1 MPVEPKGSFDLD
13 SVTPEELDRIVT
25 EMGGQ
30 RQFSRHYGVAR
41 STLQLRLHKVHRD
54 PFSYIPPVEP
64 KKITV
69 EPGTI
74 RRFILTSAQSETSI
88 HEDFLTNLEAY
99 RDHLSKDGPCEIMIS
114 GYTYNKRMYRGHAK
128 DGDDKGRNEQKPYY
142 HYRIEPY
149 ISNERIRL
157 GDKIDYCGEMNTLP
171 SAVNP
176 LSGFE
181 TYTKHRWGI
190 FPHAKVQLQS
200 VPTMKHAP
208 TKQNMT
214 TGSITLPN
222 YVKKKAGIKAAFHHE
237 VAALLVEMNDQGEFF
252 CRHLNAEPD
261 GSFMDLDVRVQTH
274 PDKSARGNTPLI
286 THRHRVAAIN
296 WGDLHV
302 AQIDPVVA
310 KACFGF
316 YPLDA
321 KGRGSGRRWAYATDA
336 DPMPILDALRPSYQ
350 FYHDVCDFQA
360 RNHHNLRDPHHM
372 FALFVAGADS
382 VETELREVATFIES
396 TRRDFCKTVVV
407 ESNHDLAL
415 KRWLKEADYR
425 HDPRNAE
432 FFLACQRRA
441 YQAIREQDSGF
452 SVFEYVLTDHF
463 DDIACEDVR
472 FLREDESFLVM
483 DIEKGMHG
491 HLGANGARG
500 NPKQFT
506 RAGAKSTTGHT
517 HSCQIVDGAY
527 VAGTTSRLD
536 MGYNKG
542 LSSWSHS
549 HVVTLHNGQRQIIT
563 MQGAKWRL

>member
-1 MPVEPKGSFDLD
+1 MPAEAKGTFDLD
-13 SVTPEELDRIVT
+13 SVSPAELDRIVT

-54 PFSYIPPVEP
+54 PFSHIPPTEP
-64 KKITV
+64 KKIAV
-69 EPGTI
+69 APGTI
-74 RRFILTSAQSETSI
+74 HRFILTSAQTETAI
-88 HEDFLTNLEAY
+88 HEEFLTNLEAY
-99 RDHLSKDGPCEIMIS
+99 RDYLAKDGPCEIMIS
-114 GYTYNKRMYRGHAK
+114 GYTYNKKMYRGHAK
-128 DGDDKGRNEQKPYY
+128 DGDDRGKHEKEPSH
-142 HYRIEPY
+142 HYRVSPY
-149 ISNERIRL
+149 VSNDRIRL
-157 GDKIDYCGEMNTLP
+157 GDKVDYCGEMNTQP
-171 SAVNP
+171 TAVTP

-208 TKQNMT
+208 AKLNMT

-237 VAALLVEMNDQGEFF
+237 VAALLVEMNDAGVFF
-252 CRHLNAEPD
+252 CRHLFAEPD
-261 GSFMDLDVRVQTH
+261 GSFMDLDVRVETRI
-274 PDKSARGNTPLI
+274 DNSVRGNTPII
-286 THRHRVAAIN
+286 TARHRIASIN

-302 AQIDPVVA
+302 AQIDPIVA
-310 KACFGF
+310 KACFGY
-316 YPLDA
+316 YPLDD
-321 KGRGSGRRWAYATDA
+321 KGRGNGRRWGYAASD
-336 DPMPILDALRPSYQ
+336 DPMTILDALRPSYQ
-350 FYHDVCDFQA
+350 FFHDVCDFQA

-372 FALFVAGADS
+372 FSLYVDGADS
-382 VETELREVATFIES
+382 VETELHEVGDFIQQ
-396 TRRDFCKTVVV
+396 TRRDFCQTVIV

-432 FFLACQRRA
+432 FFLACQRRT
-441 YQAIREQDSGF
+441 YQSIREREHNF

-463 DDIACEDVR
+463 DDISCEGVR
-472 FLREDESFLVM
+472 FLREDESFTVM

-500 NPKQFT
+500 APKQFT

-517 HSCQIVDGAY
+517 HAAQIIDGAY
-527 VAGTTSRLD
+527 VAGTTSKLD

-542 LSSWSHS
+542 LSGWSHS
-549 HVVTLHNGQRQIIT
+549 HVVTLHNGHRQIIT